1 MIGGDTM
8 IFDYKEIL
16 QLDDESYDAWTAHL
30 EMLEK
35 QALTQA
41 ELINQN
47 VEKDV
52 LNNTLGSYCQEFVFM
67 AEYGSDLSTSMYK
80 WHTSNIA
87 TLEEAIRYVG

>member
-16 QLDDESYDAWTAHL
+16 QLDDESYEAWTAHL

-41 ELINQN
+41 ELINPN

-67 AEYGSDLSTSMYK
+67 AEYGSDLSASMYK

-87 TLEEAIRYVG
+87 TLEEAIRYAG